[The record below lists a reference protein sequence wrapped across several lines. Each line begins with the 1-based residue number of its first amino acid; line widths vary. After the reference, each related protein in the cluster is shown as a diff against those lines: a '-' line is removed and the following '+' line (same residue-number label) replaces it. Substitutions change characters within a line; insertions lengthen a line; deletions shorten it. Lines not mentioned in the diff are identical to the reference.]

1 MENLVIDPK
10 TRLYSRYTNNNNESL
25 KSKIGSLYNNPNV
38 ILTNSGLHSNYIATT
53 TIVSKYNDINIIY
66 GNELY
71 HETFEL
77 IKHYEDNK
85 NINLY
90 KLNNNI
96 LELFTFNLYNQ
107 NNILFIESCSNP
119 NGNIFDFSLIQQLR
133 ELSLNLYIICD
144 NTWLSSSIFNPFDY
158 DIDIVTISLSK
169 FYSGG
174 TAICGACLFKN
185 NEDYLIVDKFVKIT
199 GIHIS
204 PLQINIIDQQIDY
217 LEQRIKNSSDLTYQ
231 VLDYLLQFPQI
242 VINHPLLKTHN
253 SCNLIKKYFKNNLIP
268 SIFTIG
274 FIITKDNLLEIT
286 NKLSI
291 LSVETSF
298 GSNLTKIDDYI
309 YEIGEYSFIRLA
321 IGYDDNIEGIKNG
334 LNELIQN
341 IYSVKKIEIYS

>member
-10 TRLYSRYTNNNNESL
+10 TRLYSRYTNNNCESL
-25 KSKIGSLYNNPNV
+25 KSKIGTLYNNHNV
-38 ILTNSGLHSNYIATT
+38 IITNSGLHSNYIATT
-53 TIVSKYNDINIIY
+53 TIVGKHDNINIIY

-71 HETFEL
+71 HESFEL
-77 IKHYEDNK
+77 IKHYENNK

-90 KLNNNI
+90 KLNDNI
-96 LELFTFNLYNQ
+96 LELFTSTLSNQ

-119 NGNIFDFSLIQQLR
+119 NGSIFDFSLIKQLR
-133 ELSLNLYIICD
+133 ELSLNLYAICD
-144 NTWLSSSIFNPFDY
+144 NTWLSGSIFNPFDY
-158 DIDIVTISLSK
+158 NVDIVTISLSK

-185 NEDYLIVDKFVKIT
+185 DEDYLIVDKFVKIT

-217 LEQRIKNSSDLTYQ
+217 LEQRIKNSSNLTYQ
-231 VLDYLLQFPQI
+231 VLDYLLKFPQI
-242 VINHPLLKTHN
+242 VINHPLLETHN
-253 SCNLIKKYFKNNLIP
+253 SCKLVKKYFKNNLIP

-274 FIITKDNLLEIT
+274 FKITKDKFLEKI

-291 LSVETSF
+291 LSIETSF

-309 YEIGEYSFIRLA
+309 YEKDNHSFIRLA
-321 IGYDDNIEGIKNG
+321 IGYDDTIERIKNG
-334 LNELIQN
+334 LNELIQIN
-341 IYSVKKIEIYS
+341 DYI

>member
-1 MENLVIDPK
+1 MEHLVIDPK
-10 TRLYSRYTNNNNESL
+10 TRIYSRYTNNNSENL
-25 KSKIGSLYNNPNV
+25 KLKLGLLYNNTNV
-38 ILTNSGLHSNYIATT
+38 ILTNSGLHSNYIATNI
-53 TIVSKYNDINIIY
+53 IVGKYNNINIIY

-71 HETFEL
+71 HESFEL
-77 IKHYEDNK
+77 IKHYDNNR

-90 KLNNNI
+90 KLNDNI
-96 LELFTFNLYNQ
+96 LEIFTSKLFNQ

-119 NGNIFDFSLIQQLR
+119 NGNIFDFSIIEQLR
-133 ELSLNLYIICD
+133 KLSLNLYVICD

-158 DIDIVTISLSK
+158 DVDIVTISLSK

-185 NEDYLIVDKFVKIT
+185 NENYLIADNFIKIT

-204 PLQINIIDQQIDY
+204 PLQLNIIENQIDY

-231 VLDYLLQFPQI
+231 VLKYLCQFPQI
-242 VINHPLLKTHN
+242 IINHPLLETH
-253 SCNLIKKYFKNNLIP
+253 SSYSLTKKYFKNDLIP

-274 FIITKDNLLEIT
+274 FEISEDKLLEIM

-291 LSVETSF
+291 LNVETSF

-309 YEIGEYSFIRLA
+309 YKIGNISLIRLA
-321 IGYDDNIEGIKNG
+321 IGYDDNIYRIKDG
-334 LNELIQN
+334 LKQLINYINN
-341 IYSVKKIEIYS
+341 I